1 MRSPTAAELAPV
13 LAWVR
18 AETGL
23 DFEGGHRTR
32 MTATLQRAWA
42 DSGASSHEEYLDV
55 LRSTPEAFV
64 DLAERL
70 TIGESYFF
78 REPAH
83 FALLRDRIVPER
95 KDRRDGPL
103 RIWSAGCAGGE
114 EPHSVAIVLDEIGVL
129 DRAVIVATDL
139 SERALDRARK
149 GVYGHWSLRR
159 CDDEDRRRWFHPHG
173 PRWRLDDR
181 YRAAVTW
188 RTSGLLDGP
197 PGRGFDVVLCRNVL
211 IYVSS
216 DALVHAATSLH
227 DAMAPDGWLLVG
239 ASDPILEHPGL
250 EVVVG
255 EHGVA
260 YRRSDPRRSGAPA
273 PRRELQS
280 TGRASAPTPPPVLER
295 RARTAQRGPEPPRTG
310 AVPRPASVTPTDP
323 LTSDAIARMEAAV
336 GHLDGGRYDEAA
348 AEAAAARYLDPGLVG
363 AHLLLAHACEVR
375 GDHHRAA
382 RSYREALALLVALP
396 PDEVVAPVGEA
407 AARLVSAVQG
417 QLERTEHT
425 R

>member
-1 MRSPTAAELAPV
+1 MSSPTAAELAPV

-32 MTATLQRAWA
+32 MAATLQRAWA
-42 DSGASSHEEYLDV
+42 ASGAGSHEEYLDV

-83 FALLRDRIVPER
+83 FALLRDRIVPAHQ
-95 KDRRDGPL
+95 DLHGGPL

-114 EPHSVAIVLDEIGVL
+114 EPHSVAIVLDEIGAL
-129 DRAVIVATDL
+129 DHAVIVATDL
-139 SERALDRARK
+139 SERALDRARE
-149 GVYGHWSLRR
+149 GLYGHWSLRR
-159 CDDEDRRRWFHPHG
+159 CDDEQRRRWFHPHG
-173 PRWRLDDR
+173 PRWRVDDR

-197 PGRGFDVVLCRNVL
+197 PGRGFHVVLCRNVL
-211 IYVSS
+211 IYLSS
-216 DALVHAATSLH
+216 DALVQVADSLH
-227 DAMAPDGWLLVG
+227 DALAPGGWLLVG
-239 ASDPILEHPGL
+239 ASDPMLDHAGL
-250 EVVVG
+250 ELVVG

-260 YRRSDPRRSGAPA
+260 YRRADPRRSAAPA
-273 PRRELQS
+273 PRP
-280 TGRASAPTPPPVLER
+280 GPKAAGSAPAPTKVLER
-295 RARTAQRGPEPPRTG
+295 RARAARRGPSS
-310 AVPRPASVTPTDP
+310 PRPAAVQRAPSATPP
-323 LTSDAIARMEAAV
+323 DAPVGDAQARLDAAV
-336 GHLDGGRYDEAA
+336 AHLDGGRYDDAA
-348 AEAAAARYLDPGLVG
+348 VEAAAARYLDPGLVG
-363 AHLLLAHACEVR
+363 AHLLLAHACDVR

-382 RSYREALALLVALP
+382 RSYREALALLVTLAPDALVTP
-396 PDEVVAPVGEA
+396 VDEP
-407 AARLVSAVQG
+407 AARLVAAVQG
-417 QLERTEHT
+417 QLERTEPT